1 MKSWLNLLLAAALLA
16 PAAVFAQPDKKPDA
30 QKADKSDKTDPK
42 KKKDDKDKDKEP
54 PKESSE
60 QEKVD
65 AIIGGIPDQQT
76 FYGLRIP
83 NRSPSGKLLMLFS
96 ADSAKRIDNRN
107 IEMNGMKI
115 EIHNDDGTTFHVE
128 MAHSVFN
135 LDTRILKSDTPTTIK
150 RDDFTIE
157 GQRAE
162 FHTKERFGHMYGD
175 VKMVIFNSGDSTSTD
190 QNSKSK

>member
-1 MKSWLNLLLAAALLA
+1 MKSWRNLLIAVALLA
-16 PAAVFAQPDKKPDA
+16 PAAVFAEPDQKPDA
-30 QKADKSDKTDPK
+30 PKTDKADKSDAK
-42 KKKDDKDKDKEP
+42 KKKTDKEKQP
-54 PKESSE
+54 AKESSDQDKE
-60 QEKVD
+60 D
-65 AIIGGIPDQQT
+65 AVLGGIPDQQT
-76 FYGLRIP
+76 YYGLRIP
-83 NRSPSGKLLMLFS
+83 NFSPGGKLLMLFS
-96 ADSAKRIDNRN
+96 ADSAKRIDDRD
-107 IEMNGMKI
+107 IEMNGLKI
-115 EIHNDDGTTFHVE
+115 EIHNDDGTTFNVE

-175 VKMVIFNSGDSTSTD
+175 VKMVIFNTGDDSNTD

>member
-1 MKSWLNLLLAAALLA
+1 MPCSAAF
-16 PAAVFAQPDKKPDA
+16 PT
-30 QKADKSDKTDPK
+30 S
-42 KKKDDKDKDKEP
+42 
-54 PKESSE
+54 
-60 QEKVD
+60 
-65 AIIGGIPDQQT
+65 
-76 FYGLRIP
+76 R
-83 NRSPSGKLLMLFS
+83 PSTACAS
-96 ADSAKRIDNRN
+96 RTKRIDNRD
-107 IEMNGMKI
+107 IEMNGLKI

-175 VKMVIFNSGDSTSTD
+175 VKMVIFNTGDDSNTD

>member
-1 MKSWLNLLLAAALLA
+1 MKSWRNLLLALALLA
-16 PAAVFAQPDKKPDA
+16 PVAVFAEPDQKPDA
-30 QKADKSDKTDPK
+30 PRADKADKSDAK
-42 KKKDDKDKDKEP
+42 KKKDDKEKQP
-54 PKESSE
+54 AKESSD
-60 QEKVD
+60 QEKED
-65 AIIGGIPDQQT
+65 AVLGGIPDQQT
-76 FYGLRIP
+76 YYGLRIP
-83 NRSPSGKLLMLFS
+83 NFSPGGKLLMLFS
-96 ADSAKRIDNRN
+96 ADSAKRIDNRD
-107 IEMNGMKI
+107 IEMNGLKI

-175 VKMVIFNSGDSTSTD
+175 VKMVIFNTGDDTTTD

>member
-1 MKSWLNLLLAAALLA
+1 VKSWRNLLLAVALLA
-16 PAAVFAQPDKKPDA
+16 PVAVFAEPDQKPDA
-30 QKADKSDKTDPK
+30 PKADKADKSDAK
-42 KKKDDKDKDKEP
+42 KKKADKEKQP
-54 PKESSE
+54 AKESSDQQKE
-60 QEKVD
+60 D
-65 AIIGGIPDQQT
+65 AVLGGIPDQQT
-76 FYGLRIP
+76 YYGLRIP
-83 NRSPSGKLLMLFS
+83 NFSPGGKLLMLFS
-96 ADSAKRIDNRN
+96 ADSAKRVDNRD
-107 IEMNGMKI
+107 IEMNGLKI

-128 MAHSVFN
+128 MTHSVFN

-175 VKMVIFNSGDSTSTD
+175 VKMVIFNTGDDSNTD

>member
-1 MKSWLNLLLAAALLA
+1 VKSWRNLLLALALLA
-16 PAAVFAQPDKKPDA
+16 PVAVFAEPDQKPDA
-30 QKADKSDKTDPK
+30 PRADKADKSDAK
-42 KKKDDKDKDKEP
+42 KKKDDKEKQP
-54 PKESSE
+54 AKESSD
-60 QEKVD
+60 QEKED
-65 AIIGGIPDQQT
+65 AVLGGIPDQQT
-76 FYGLRIP
+76 YYGLRIP
-83 NRSPSGKLLMLFS
+83 NFSPGGKLLMLFS
-96 ADSAKRIDNRN
+96 ADSAKRIDNRD
-107 IEMNGMKI
+107 IEMNGLKI

-175 VKMVIFNSGDSTSTD
+175 VKMVIFNTGDDNTTD

>member
-1 MKSWLNLLLAAALLA
+1 MKSWRNLLLALALLA
-16 PAAVFAQPDKKPDA
+16 PVAVFAEPDQKPDA
-30 QKADKSDKTDPK
+30 PRADKADKSDAK
-42 KKKDDKDKDKEP
+42 KKKDDKEKQP
-54 PKESSE
+54 AKESSD
-60 QEKVD
+60 QEKED
-65 AIIGGIPDQQT
+65 AVLGGIPDQQT
-76 FYGLRIP
+76 YYGLRIP
-83 NRSPSGKLLMLFS
+83 NFSPGGKLLMLFS
-96 ADSAKRIDNRN
+96 ADSAKRIDNRD
-107 IEMNGMKI
+107 IEMNGLKI

-175 VKMVIFNSGDSTSTD
+175 VKMVIFNTGDDNTTD

>member
-1 MKSWLNLLLAAALLA
+1 VKSWRNLLLALALLA
-16 PAAVFAQPDKKPDA
+16 PVAVFAEPDQKPDA
-30 QKADKSDKTDPK
+30 PRADKADKSDAK
-42 KKKDDKDKDKEP
+42 KKKDDKEKQP
-54 PKESSE
+54 AKESSD
-60 QEKVD
+60 QEKED
-65 AIIGGIPDQQT
+65 AVLGGIPDQQT
-76 FYGLRIP
+76 YYGLRIP
-83 NRSPSGKLLMLFS
+83 NFSPGGKLLMLFS
-96 ADSAKRIDNRN
+96 ADSAKRIDNRD
-107 IEMNGMKI
+107 IEMNGLKI

-175 VKMVIFNSGDSTSTD
+175 VKMVIFNTGDDTTTD

>member
-1 MKSWLNLLLAAALLA
+1 VKSWRNLLLALALLA
-16 PAAVFAQPDKKPDA
+16 PAAVFAEPDQKPDA
-30 QKADKSDKTDPK
+30 PKADKADKSDAK
-42 KKKDDKDKDKEP
+42 KKKADKEKQP
-54 PKESSE
+54 AKESSDQQKE
-60 QEKVD
+60 D
-65 AIIGGIPDQQT
+65 AVLGGIPDQQT
-76 FYGLRIP
+76 YYGLRIP
-83 NRSPSGKLLMLFS
+83 NFSPGGKLLMLFS
-96 ADSAKRIDNRN
+96 ADSAKRVDNRD
-107 IEMNGMKI
+107 IEMNGLKI

-175 VKMVIFNSGDSTSTD
+175 VKMVIFNTGDDSNTN

>member
-1 MKSWLNLLLAAALLA
+1 VKSWRNLLLALALLA
-16 PAAVFAQPDKKPDA
+16 PAAVFAEPDQKPDA
-30 QKADKSDKTDPK
+30 PKADKADKSDSK
-42 KKKDDKDKDKEP
+42 KKKDGKEKQP
-54 PKESSE
+54 AKESSD
-60 QEKVD
+60 QEKED
-65 AIIGGIPDQQT
+65 AVLGGIPDQQT

-83 NRSPSGKLLMLFS
+83 NFSPGGKLLMLFA
-96 ADSAKRIDNRN
+96 ADSAKRIDNRD
-107 IEMNGMKI
+107 IEMNGLKI

-175 VKMVIFNSGDSTSTD
+175 VKMVIFNTGDDDSTTD
-190 QNSKSK
+190 KNSKSK

>member
-1 MKSWLNLLLAAALLA
+1 VKSWRNLLLALALLA
-16 PAAVFAQPDKKPDA
+16 PVAVFAEPDQKPDA
-30 QKADKSDKTDPK
+30 PKADKADKSDAK
-42 KKKDDKDKDKEP
+42 KKKDDKEKQP
-54 PKESSE
+54 AKESSD
-60 QEKVD
+60 QEKED
-65 AIIGGIPDQQT
+65 AVLGGIPDQQT
-76 FYGLRIP
+76 YYGLRIP
-83 NRSPSGKLLMLFS
+83 NFSPGGKLLMLFS
-96 ADSAKRIDNRN
+96 ADSAKRIDNRD
-107 IEMNGMKI
+107 IEMNGLKI

-157 GQRAE
+157 GQQAE

-175 VKMVIFNSGDSTSTD
+175 VKMVIFNTGDDNTTD